1 MSDKPIDQ
9 PEHDSVNER
18 ELEEGEETKGLV
30 SNGAAMVVSRLLTAV
45 FGWAGS
51 VVIARTLSPEAW
63 GQYSFVFGLLGI
75 MAVVTD
81 LGVGRVVISRLTG
94 AEQKDF
100 GPVAGSFIVLRCV
113 LGIAGYLV
121 ALAYSLIVGLSP
133 MVVMVVAIA
142 GTTVT
147 LATPAN
153 ALLVLFQSRLKLV
166 FLATWDVIA
175 QIVQFLLILLV
186 MKTHPTLLAFVLP
199 AIAREVVTVGVR
211 IIAIRTGKL
220 DGRVPTYGAVFGLW
234 GPMLREAIPIS
245 IGLALLTILTKIDT
259 LMLERLDTYESV
271 GLYAIGYKFSDVLIL
286 AVSALAVPFTT
297 VLVRAWGADTDTF
310 RQRTRQ
316 AMTVAALLGG
326 LAIVGFVSAA
336 EGVIGL
342 LYGAQFE
349 PASNAARLL
358 VMSSAISGVTT
369 IGWVVLVS
377 AEKLKV
383 FPWVAGL
390 GVVLNVALN
399 SVFIPLWSIMGAA
412 GATIISELVI
422 FFAFLYMARQST
434 GITRLIPVTQL
445 ARQGLLIAAV
455 TAPTWALI
463 NKAGWPWIPTVAAA
477 CVLHLALSVVSKSFD
492 VGDRI
497 KFLAPK
503 EPGDIDSPVEA
514 TTNSRSAN
522 DE

>member
-1 MSDKPIDQ
+1 MTDKRVETPDQDPITDA
-9 PEHDSVNER
+9 EHQD
-18 ELEEGEETKGLV
+18 GDTKGLV

-51 VVIARTLSPEAW
+51 VIIARTLSPEDW

-94 AEQKDF
+94 AEQDEF

-113 LGIAGYLV
+113 LGIVGYLV
-121 ALAYSLIVGLSP
+121 ALGYALIASLSP
-133 MVVMVVAIA
+133 LVILVVAIA

-175 QIVQFLLILLV
+175 QIVQFLLILVV

-199 AIAREVVTVGVR
+199 AIAREIVIIGVR
-211 IIAIRTGKL
+211 IVAIRRGKL
-220 DGRVPTYGAVFGLW
+220 DGRVPTYGAIFGLW

-259 LMLERLDTYESV
+259 LMLERLDTFEAV
-271 GLYAIGYKFSDVLIL
+271 GQYAIGYKFSDVLIL

-297 VLVRAWGADTDTF
+297 VLVRAWGTDNDMF
-310 RQRTRQ
+310 RERTRQ
-316 AMTVAALLGG
+316 GITVAAVLGG

-336 EGVIGL
+336 EGVIGM
-342 LYGAQFE
+342 LYGAQFV
-349 PASNAARLL
+349 PASDAARLL
-358 VMSSAISGVTT
+358 VISSAFSGVTT

-377 AEKLKV
+377 AEKLKI
-383 FPWVAGL
+383 FPWVAGM
-390 GVVLNVALN
+390 GVILNVALN
-399 SVFIPLWSIMGAA
+399 SVLIPLWSIMGAA
-412 GATIISELVI
+412 TATIISELVI

-434 GITRLIPVTQL
+434 GITRLIPVAQL
-445 ARQGLLIAAV
+445 VRQGLLIVVV
-455 TAPTWALI
+455 TAPTWSLIAL
-463 NKAGWPWIPTVAAA
+463 AGWPWIPTVAVA
-477 CVLHLALSVVSKSFD
+477 CALHLALSVVTKTFD
-492 VGDRI
+492 VGDRFT
-497 KFLAPK
+497 FLARK
-503 EPGDIDSPVEA
+503 NSADTTERVEDVEA
-514 TTNSRSAN
+514 MRSEN
-522 DE
+522 GER